1 MSNGTSNPS
10 IPPFVPPGPTDSR
23 SPCPALNVLANH
35 NYIPHN
41 GLDISPLQLIRAL
54 QTVYNASLP
63 FSIFITLAGLWTAGY
78 IKWTPWPKLRIRSLH
93 ALAAHNVIEH
103 DASLVHENALPIHP
117 SLKSTFSSYDSK
129 SPYPPPSIS
138 THQGKLFAPTSP
150 SPSLLAALLS
160 DCTTPH
166 PTSPHPGLGMSDIKR
181 ARQRRDKAISP
192 PSTKLDFIH
201 EAFAW
206 GESAKIMCVL
216 GVGNFDDDDDNE
228 GSGRVV
234 SAERIKAWLGEER
247 LPDDWTRPEPFGILK
262 TNNVKGLIQKAA

>member
-1 MSNGTSNPS
+1 MSTS
-10 IPPFVPPGPTDSR
+10 IPPFVPARPTDSR

-35 NYIPHN
+35 GYIPHN
-41 GLDISPLQLIRAL
+41 GLDISPIQLIRAL

-93 ALAAHNVIEH
+93 ALALHGVIEH
-103 DASLVHENALPIHP
+103 DASLVHENALPIHL
-117 SLKSTFSSYDSK
+117 SLKSFPSDSK
-129 SPYPPPSIS
+129 SPTPHSPQSGEEIK
-138 THQGKLFAPTSP
+138 GKLYAPTSP

-166 PTSPHPGLGMSDIKR
+166 PTSPNPGLGMSDIKR

-192 PSTKLDFIH
+192 PSTKLDFVH

-216 GVGNFDDDDDNE
+216 GVGNFDEDNE